1 MYTCCVRY
9 MCVLCV
15 CNVRVL
21 FSSLSNTPI
30 SPPRPPL
37 APVPNLSTFQTF
49 LINYVITYLIFN
61 QGLPRAT
68 LPLTKKANGA
78 RNLLG
83 SEMRK
88 EVNHETWRAFI
99 TLAQLD
105 TDLGE
110 KHFY

>member
-30 SPPRPPL
+30 PPP
-37 APVPNLSTFQTF
+37 PVPLSPLYLTF
-49 LINYVITYLIFN
+49 LTYLITYLIFY

-110 KHFY
+110 KQFY